1 MATKYPTLE
10 LIGVVVSPTNNGGFT
25 PKTPITTHSWRIG
38 KHTKGK
44 FKNLGQLFLTENQQT
59 VVIVETKDLKF
70 NARHE
75 ITPMSRFLTT
85 SLDSNQFEEL
95 QQALK

>member
-1 MATKYPTLE
+1 MASKYPTLE
-10 LIGVVVSPTNNGGFT
+10 LVGIVVAPTNNGSFV
-25 PKTPITTHSWRIG
+25 PKDPIATHSWRIG

-44 FKNLGQLFLTENQQT
+44 FKAPGQLFLTENQQT
-59 VVIVETKDLKF
+59 VVIVETRPLKF

-85 SLDSNQFEEL
+85 ELDSDTFNIL
-95 QQALK
+95 LDKI

>member
-1 MATKYPTLE
+1 MASKYPTLE
-10 LIGVVVSPTNNGGFT
+10 LIGIVLTPTNNGSFV
-25 PKTPITTHSWRIG
+25 PKEPISTHSWRIG

-44 FKNLGQLFLTENQQT
+44 FKAPGQLFLTENQQT
-59 VVIVETKDLKF
+59 VVIVETRPLKF

-85 SLDSNQFEEL
+85 ELAADTFRDLLDKL
-95 QQALK
+95 